1 MKRTEGFTLIEA
13 IVAMTLLAV
22 VGVALTAMLPLIT
35 RNTQAATIDTS
46 ESQKAIS
53 IFEQIARDWSN
64 PGAWSNGIVY
74 MPDSSTL
81 TVADYV
87 QLEMATIGRSCTGT
101 ITAPSSERRRVT
113 ISCPPTDSLPERI
126 IKAEFG
132 DPNA

>member
-1 MKRTEGFTLIEA
+1 MKRSDGFTLIEA
-13 IVAMTLLAV
+13 IVAMTLLAI
-22 VGVALTAMLPLIT
+22 VGVSLTAMLPMIT

-64 PGAWSNGIVY
+64 PGAWSSGIVY
-74 MPDSSTL
+74 LPDSSTL
-81 TVADYV
+81 PVADYV
-87 QLEMATIGRSCTGT
+87 QLEMASIGRACTGSV
-101 ITAPSSERRRVT
+101 TAPSPERRRVT
-113 ISCPPTDSLPERI
+113 ISCPATNTLPQRD